1 MNTLDDKII
10 NVPATDPLDR
20 LVFEEGLRIKSVW
33 FDKDLDLMVVLLN
46 NRKIIKRPLSD
57 YKLLGGASLPQLQ
70 NFENGGTEIHWP
82 ELDEDISLR
91 GLLKYELTKMDLP
104 LAS

>member
-1 MNTLDDKII
+1 MLDDKIS

-33 FDKDLDLMVVLLN
+33 FDKDLDLIVVLLN
-46 NRKIIKRPLSD
+46 TKKIIKRPLSD
-57 YKLLGGASLPQLQ
+57 FKLLASASLSQLE
-70 NFENGGTEIHWP
+70 NFENEGTEIHWP
-82 ELDEDISLR
+82 TLNEDISLR
-91 GLLKYELTKMDLP
+91 GLLKYELMKIDLP

>member
-10 NVPATDPLDR
+10 DVKATDPLDR

-46 NRKIIKRPLSD
+46 SKKS
-57 YKLLGGASLPQLQ
+57 
-70 NFENGGTEIHWP
+70 
-82 ELDEDISLR
+82 
-91 GLLKYELTKMDLP
+91 
-104 LAS
+104 

>member
-1 MNTLDDKII
+1 MNTLDDKIS

-33 FDKDLDLMVVLLN
+33 FDKDLDLIVVLLN
-46 NRKIIKRPLSD
+46 TKKIIKRPLSD
-57 YKLLGGASLPQLQ
+57 FKLLASASLSQLQ
-70 NFENGGTEIHWP
+70 NFENEGTEIHWP
-82 ELDEDISLR
+82 ALDEDISLR
-91 GLLKYELTKMDLP
+91 GLLKYELMKIDLP